1 METIKKYLPWTFRI
15 IIFLLFIVS
24 GIAKMFPLWA
34 FEKQLVDLGISSWCF
49 APYLS
54 RGIIALELAL
64 AFAILQPHYLKR
76 LVIPITIFLLVAFNI
91 HLTVEMVKHGAMSG
105 NCGCFGQLI
114 PMTPLEAFIK
124 NILTIGLLIYLYY
137 TVKDKPDGQNKL
149 SVLSILYLGS
159 TLFMFVVFP
168 FCPCKEETSQELDES
183 LFLDNSTSDTIAVES
198 LNIDIP
204 DVTIAAPVSEVT
216 EKPVQPLEKKENK
229 SSESKSNQPVEAKP
243 EPPVEKEPE
252 KQKSKFAEFT
262 KFGTKQVNLDQGKKI
277 VALFAPGCDHCKET
291 ARELCKLSKTAN
303 FPEVYILFMD
313 EETELIPAFFKEA
326 QCLFPYQVLDI
337 SKFWKV
343 FGRDGN
349 TPGLAYLWNGNI
361 VKFYEGIKDNAFKSE
376 DLIKQIETKYK

>member
-15 IIFLLFIVS
+15 IIFALFIVS

-76 LVIPITIFLLVAFNI
+76 LVIPVTIFLLIAFNI
-91 HLTVEMVKHGAMSG
+91 HLTIEMVKHGAMSG

-137 TVKDKPDGQNKL
+137 SVKNKPEGQNKF
-149 SVLSILYLGS
+149 SVLTIIYLAS

-168 FCPCKEETSQELDES
+168 FCPCKDDADQVQDES
-183 LFLDNSTSDTIAVES
+183 LFLENESNDTMAIDSLAVDIPNVTIE
-198 LNIDIP
+198 NIDADTLVKTKATFNKTEIKK
-204 DVTIAAPVSEVT
+204 T
-216 EKPVQPLEKKENK
+216 EKQAEVK
-229 SSESKSNQPVEAKP
+229 SMPPVEAQ
-243 EPPVEKEPE
+243 PE

-262 KFGTKQVNLDQGKKI
+262 KFGNKQVNLDQGKKI
-277 VALFAPGCDHCKET
+277 VALFAPGCDHCRET
-291 ARELCKLSKTAN
+291 AKELCKLSKSAD

-313 EETELIPAFFKEA
+313 EETESIPAFFKES
-326 QCLFPYQVLDI
+326 QCTFPYQVLDI

-361 VKFYEGIKDNAFKSE
+361 IKFYEGIKDNAFKSD